1 MRKYREINFED
12 HIESYLVDTNNFS
25 SLSDKY
31 KDNKDIYDVDRCLID
46 EDFVEFVK
54 TTQPDEWNKFCSQY
68 PIEPEKKICFRLNE
82 EINKRGLIGVLKKG
96 FSDRGSNFDCLYF
109 KPNSSIN
116 RLHYE
121 KYENN
126 KFSLIRQLYFSPYKT
141 DLSIDMVLFINGIP
155 FSTLEL
161 KNLQTRQDEI
171 NGEKQYKRRGINEP
185 LLKFQRCL
193 VHFVV
198 GTEKVSMTTNVDGE
212 NTKFFPFNKDFE
224 NPLNPNGHKTS
235 YLWEDILTKDSILDL
250 IKNFVYLE
258 KEKVEKTNPR
268 TGKLEKKQK
277 ESLIFPRFHQLRV
290 VRNLKQK
297 ILTGGVGKDYLIQHS
312 TGSGK
317 SLSIGWLSHLLVTLF
332 DKDNSDKRVFDSI
345 IVVTD
350 RKVLDKQ
357 INKVLQQLDSRPG
370 VVNKS
375 TNNKKLYEF
384 LSSGKD
390 IIVTTVQKFPYLLS
404 NFSDELNQNLKN
416 KRFGIIIDEVHSS
429 QFGESHKDLRRSLTD
444 TKSPEIDD
452 EFDLDKTIL
461 NEMESIQKRDNLS
474 FFGFTGTPTNRTIQ
488 KFGTVENNNTPKVF
502 DLYSMDQSIKEKFTL
517 NVLLNYVT
525 YKRYFKINESIEKEL
540 KYEKSK
546 LVKGLI
552 NWIDLHDHS
561 IKEKVTII
569 LDHFLQN
576 TVNKINGLGKGMI
589 VTSSRLHC
597 VKYKLEV
604 DKQLKERGINIK
616 SLVGF
621 SGKVI
626 DKDTDQ
632 EYTESSMNGFSDKDT
647 ELTFKKP
654 EYRLLIV
661 NNKFQTG
668 FDEPLLH
675 SMYVDKRMKDLQT
688 VQTLSRLNRTY
699 SEKEDTFILDFKND
713 KEDVLKSYEPYFK
726 ETNLSGDTDPNIMYD
741 LVNEI
746 MDFNIFTKNEIDET
760 LSIIY
765 DKNQSM
771 EFIFGKLELFI
782 ERIYEQEEELQN
794 LISSKC
800 RSFVE
805 IFSFLNQVVQFS
817 DKSLYKLN
825 VFLIFLIKQ
834 FKINRPT
841 PIPDLTDHVD
851 LNFFRL
857 KKDFSGEIKIG
868 DDDIYVDPI
877 KLKNPKPV
885 IDEEEQLLSEII
897 QTLNERYN
905 IDFTD
910 DDIVRYDLLT
920 NKMIKNKEFEKYYHG
935 DNSEKDKKYIFEQKF
950 DEVFNDFINEDFDFY
965 KKFQQPELKKV
976 LVSLLYKSTTNKLN
990 KVQHNQK

>member
-250 IKNFVYLE
+250 IKNFVYLD
-258 KEKVEKTNPR
+258 KV
-268 TGKLEKKQK
+268 KQRII
-277 ESLIFPRFHQLRV
+277 EYLA

-404 NFSDELNQNLKN
+404 NFSDELTQNLKN
-416 KRFGIIIDEVHSS
+416 KIYSLSS
-429 QFGESHKDLRRSLTD
+429 QTNRIENIPT
-444 TKSPEIDD
+444 
-452 EFDLDKTIL
+452 
-461 NEMESIQKRDNLS
+461 LS
-474 FFGFTGTPTNRTIQ
+474 FHVCMNAC
-488 KFGTVENNNTPKVF
+488 
-502 DLYSMDQSIKEKFTL
+502 L
-517 NVLLNYVT
+517 
-525 YKRYFKINESIEKEL
+525 RYI
-540 KYEKSK
+540 
-546 LVKGLI
+546 LI
-552 NWIDLHDHS
+552 NTLP
-561 IKEKVTII
+561 T
-569 LDHFLQN
+569 
-576 TVNKINGLGKGMI
+576 
-589 VTSSRLHC
+589 
-597 VKYKLEV
+597 
-604 DKQLKERGINIK
+604 QL
-616 SLVGF
+616 
-621 SGKVI
+621 
-626 DKDTDQ
+626 
-632 EYTESSMNGFSDKDT
+632 
-647 ELTFKKP
+647 
-654 EYRLLIV
+654 
-661 NNKFQTG
+661 
-668 FDEPLLH
+668 
-675 SMYVDKRMKDLQT
+675 
-688 VQTLSRLNRTY
+688 
-699 SEKEDTFILDFKND
+699 
-713 KEDVLKSYEPYFK
+713 
-726 ETNLSGDTDPNIMYD
+726 
-741 LVNEI
+741 
-746 MDFNIFTKNEIDET
+746 
-760 LSIIY
+760 
-765 DKNQSM
+765 
-771 EFIFGKLELFI
+771 
-782 ERIYEQEEELQN
+782 
-794 LISSKC
+794 
-800 RSFVE
+800 
-805 IFSFLNQVVQFS
+805 FSFSN
-817 DKSLYKLN
+817 KRCASL
-825 VFLIFLIKQ
+825 I
-834 FKINRPT
+834 
-841 PIPDLTDHVD
+841 
-851 LNFFRL
+851 
-857 KKDFSGEIKIG
+857 
-868 DDDIYVDPI
+868 
-877 KLKNPKPV
+877 
-885 IDEEEQLLSEII
+885 
-897 QTLNERYN
+897 
-905 IDFTD
+905 
-910 DDIVRYDLLT
+910 
-920 NKMIKNKEFEKYYHG
+920 
-935 DNSEKDKKYIFEQKF
+935 
-950 DEVFNDFINEDFDFY
+950 
-965 KKFQQPELKKV
+965 
-976 LVSLLYKSTTNKLN
+976 
-990 KVQHNQK
+990 